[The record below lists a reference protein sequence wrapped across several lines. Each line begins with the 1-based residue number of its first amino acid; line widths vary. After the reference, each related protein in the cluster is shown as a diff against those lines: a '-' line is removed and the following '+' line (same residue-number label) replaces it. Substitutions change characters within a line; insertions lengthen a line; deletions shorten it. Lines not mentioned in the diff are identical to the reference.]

1 MEPTQLHYRGG
12 FGWFLLT
19 HFHQF
24 IHGHSWSSPSFWK
37 SVLGK
42 DRFSANEIPDLT
54 GKVAIVTGANKG
66 IGYHTALELASHGC
80 SKVFLACRSRERAM
94 AAIKSI
100 KQELWLRG
108 LAPLPNYDDDG
119 REIQDTDED
128 QQQLQFLELDLAD
141 IRQCQDAAKTF
152 LAKGLPLH
160 ILINNAGI
168 GTERTGLIDGIECH
182 MAVNHFGPFAFT
194 LPLVDRLI
202 ESQPSRV
209 VIVSSIAHE
218 CSVKGGIN
226 FERMNDPT
234 LTDNHYVKYAQS
246 KTANILFAKSLARRL
261 VGHKV
266 YVNAVHPGVV
276 DTAIF
281 DHIGAVTSPTFGRIF
296 LKLNRLCAMTAER
309 GALTQLYC
317 ATSPEIEGENF
328 RGQWFIPIG
337 YRHSPKKLLD
347 RHELQDRLWEYSEQL
362 VASRLANDGK
372 NFLTQ

>member
-1 MEPTQLHYRGG
+1 MPPTQVHYRGG

-24 IHGHSWSSPSFWK
+24 IHGHSWSSPTWWK
-37 SVLGK
+37 TAFGK
-42 DRFSANEIPDLT
+42 DRFSAKDIPDLT

-66 IGYHTALELASHGC
+66 IGYHTALELAANGC
-80 SKVFLACRSRERAM
+80 KVFLACRSKERAM
-94 AAIKSI
+94 AAIKNI

-108 LAPLPNYDDDG
+108 LGPLPNYDDEDG
-119 REIQDTDED
+119 IVLSDDD
-128 QQQLQFLELDLAD
+128 QLQFLQLDLAD
-141 IRQCQDAAKTF
+141 MRQCHEAAHEF

-160 ILINNAGI
+160 LLINNAGI
-168 GTERTGLIDGIECH
+168 GTECSGLIDGLECH

-194 LPLVDRLI
+194 LPLIDRLV

-226 FERMNDPT
+226 FERMHDPT

-246 KTANILFAKSLARRL
+246 KTANILFAKSLARRM

-266 YVNAVHPGVV
+266 YVNVVHPGVV

-281 DHIGAVTSPTFGRIF
+281 DNIGALTSPRFGKFF
-296 LKLNRLCAMTAER
+296 LKLNRKCAMTAER

-317 ATSPEIEGENF
+317 ATSPEIEGNNF
-328 RGQWFIPIG
+328 RGQYFIPVG
-337 YRHSPKKLLD
+337 YRFHPKKQLE
-347 RHELQDRLWEYSEQL
+347 RHALQDRLWEYSEKL
-362 VASRLANDGK
+362 VTSRVQGVDYL
-372 NFLTQ
+372 